1 MWILRSNIKFQLI
14 IHIESSKFLHK
25 SVQLSSQLWLPCASQ
40 EPCSSWC
47 SSPAVLEQKPSAE
60 LTCFSIFVM
69 LAGSVLV
76 PKNVNFKPNW
86 LAMKALDYTI
96 VYFIS
101 TEFFSVQSG
110 QWAKTAKAGLTPLQ
124 SGERAHKAPCVMLTQ
139 AINYFLDKNN
149 LRNCFGFSWS
159 KDIEC
164 VVLGTLYFAFHQVQL
179 FFCLMASITREQER
193 FHISHYF
200 LAHSESSL
208 NLSSGIILPAS

>member
-1 MWILRSNIKFQLI
+1 MCNVGSCVWG
-14 IHIESSKFLHK
+14 
-25 SVQLSSQLWLPCASQ
+25 
-40 EPCSSWC
+40 
-47 SSPAVLEQKPSAE
+47 
-60 LTCFSIFVM
+60 
-69 LAGSVLV
+69 GSVLV
-76 PKNVNFKPNW
+76 SKNVNFKPNW

-164 VVLGTLYFAFHQVQL
+164 VVLGTGSIIFLLDGKQHKRTGEVSYVSLFSRSFSVQFKFVL
-179 FFCLMASITREQER
+179 RNNSSCFITWLLSIE
-193 FHISHYF
+193 
-200 LAHSESSL
+200 
-208 NLSSGIILPAS
+208 IL